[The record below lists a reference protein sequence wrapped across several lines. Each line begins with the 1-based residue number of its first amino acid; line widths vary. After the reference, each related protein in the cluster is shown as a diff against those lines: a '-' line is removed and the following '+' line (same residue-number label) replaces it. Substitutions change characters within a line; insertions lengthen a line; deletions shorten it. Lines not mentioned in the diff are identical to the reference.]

1 MKNEAVI
8 ALLTTKTMSETDQY
22 LSEKEA
28 RNLPDDLSHLAK
40 KLIGQNGQ
48 KKEDVFRNTG
58 LSRDYLY
65 KVLRGVKRVKERDY
79 ILAVCLAAGL
89 DLIDTGIM
97 LEAYHLE
104 PLSLDN
110 ERDVLLIHSILSSS
124 GLDDT
129 SRLLESGGWHPVR
142 TSLKDPSEDLHPYFM
157 KDICP
162 DNIEISYTG
171 PDGWKIFVKAS
182 VPSEGI
188 ALEYRQNGLEKSVL
202 CKKNGSVIDPVA
214 TKIWCCYLE
223 GMIWKEIRG
232 RIENSG
238 YQQDTGSRILSVT
251 CKDTESAVRTLTAQP
266 GLYARQEQPVIM
278 EEVYQNDAFY
288 QISREPSGCTTYL
301 KSRTESLTYFFLHFL
316 TGSDRLYNA
325 LYEAENR
332 PEFSICGCD
341 MEELGGA
348 DDRDIAVFLRM
359 QRDMKLW
366 RLQNGYLHP
375 EPAYYGME
383 NLPGKEE
390 REKIREDRKT
400 AGKFGVKEENIRNA
414 SYQHRSSF
422 KSQTKTAPY
431 GTSDTEKSGY
441 IMSHTQKN

>member
-8 ALLTTKTMSETDQY
+8 ALLTTKAMSETDQY

-28 RNLPDDLSHLAK
+28 RDLPDDLSHLAK

-79 ILAVCLAAGL
+79 ILAICLAAGL
-89 DLIDTGIM
+89 DLIDTGVM
-97 LEAYHLE
+97 LESYHLD

-110 ERDVLLIHSILSSS
+110 DRDVLLIHSILSSS

-129 SRLLESGGWHPVR
+129 NRLLESGGWHPVR
-142 TSLKDPSEDLHPYFM
+142 TSPKDPSGDLHPYFM
-157 KDICP
+157 KHICP
-162 DNIEISYTG
+162 GNIEISYAG
-171 PDGWKIFVKAS
+171 PDGWKIFAKAS

-188 ALEYRQNGLEKSVL
+188 ALEYHQNGLEKSVV
-202 CKKNGSVIDPVA
+202 CRNNGNDIDPVA
-214 TKIWCCYLE
+214 AKIWCCYLE

-251 CKDTESAVRTLTAQP
+251 CKDTKSTARPLPAQSW
-266 GLYARQEQPVIM
+266 LYARQEQPVIM

-288 QISREPSGCTTYL
+288 QINREPSGCTTYL

-325 LYEAENR
+325 LYGTENR

-341 MEELGGA
+341 MEELDGA

-359 QRDMKLW
+359 RRDMKLW
-366 RLQNGYLHP
+366 RLQNGYLYP
-375 EPAYYGME
+375 EPAYYGIR

-390 REKIREDRKT
+390 REKIREDRET
-400 AGKFGVKEENIRNA
+400 AGQFSVKEENIRKV

-422 KSQTKTAPY
+422 RSQTEAAHC
-431 GTSDTEKSGY
+431 GTSDTEKAD
-441 IMSHTQKN
+441 T

>member
-1 MKNEAVI
+1 MKNEAFI
-8 ALLTTKTMSETDQY
+8 ALLITKTMSETDQY

-28 RNLPDDLSHLAK
+28 RDLPDDLSHLAK

-97 LEAYHLE
+97 LETYHLE

-124 GLDDT
+124 GLDDAN
-129 SRLLESGGWHPVR
+129 RLLESGGWHPVR
-142 TSLKDPSEDLHPYFM
+142 TSPKDPSGDLHPYFM

-162 DNIEISYTG
+162 GNIGISYAG
-171 PDGWKIFVKAS
+171 PDGWKIFAKAS

-188 ALEYRQNGLEKSVL
+188 TLEYRQNGLEKSVI
-202 CKKNGSVIDPVA
+202 CKDNGNDIDPA
-214 TKIWCCYLE
+214 AAKIWCCYLE
-223 GMIWKEIRG
+223 GMIWRKIRD

-251 CKDTESAVRTLTAQP
+251 CRNIKGAVRTLPVQSGLCAQQ
-266 GLYARQEQPVIM
+266 GHPVIM
-278 EEVYQNDAFY
+278 EEVYQNDSFY
-288 QISREPSGCTTYL
+288 QISREPSGCTAYL

-316 TGSDRLYNA
+316 TGSDRLYCA
-325 LYEAENR
+325 LYGTENR

-341 MEELGGA
+341 MEELDGA

-359 QRDMKLW
+359 QRNMKLW

-375 EPAYYGME
+375 EPAYYRMK

-390 REKIREDRKT
+390 REKARGERKT
-400 AGKFGVKEENIRNA
+400 VGHFDAETENNRQPA
-414 SYQHRSSF
+414 YQHIFSD
-422 KSQTKTAPY
+422 SQSVEITLHR
-431 GTSDTEKSGY
+431 TSDTEKIGY
-441 IMSHTQKN
+441 IMPHMKKN